1 METPYFLIDRKK
13 FIKNCDDII
22 SSFQHQW
29 GEKVICGYSV
39 KTNNHPLM
47 LQMAL
52 EKGLYA
58 EVVSKAEY
66 ELAKSVGF
74 SDTKIIYNGPV
85 KGETQYSAYEQGVK
99 INIDNLSELKDMISY
114 IEQNKP
120 KRRGLGLRVNFNLE
134 AETPGE
140 TATGEDVGRFG
151 ICIENGD
158 LDRAIQALQE
168 NAIELEGLHIH
179 YTTQSRSLN
188 VYRAIAQK
196 AVEICSRHEIKLQY
210 IDIGGGFWGGR
221 IVEGKPTMQQYAEVI
236 ANILKQYFSTD
247 TILIL
252 EPGSAMSATVIDYHT
267 TVISTKNIR
276 NATIVVVDGSSLHIN
291 PFMNE
296 RNQTAEFQRLGNNVI
311 EKQIVCGATCLEKD
325 RFITLQKM
333 GELKKGDEII
343 FTNAGAYTISLVSDF
358 IVKKPEVYITD

>member
-1 METPYFLIDRKK
+1 METPYFLIDKKK

-47 LQMAL
+47 LQLAL
-52 EKGLYA
+52 ERNLYA

-74 SDTKIIYNGPV
+74 PDTKIIYNGPV
-85 KGETQYSAYEQGVK
+85 KGETQYTAYEQGAK
-99 INIDNLSELKDMISY
+99 INIDNLTELKDMISY
-114 IEQNKP
+114 IEQNKS

-134 AETPGE
+134 AEVPGE

-151 ICIENGD
+151 ICVENGD

-168 NAIELEGLHIH
+168 NTIELEGLHIH

-196 AVEICSRHEIKLQY
+196 VVEICSRHQIKLQY

-221 IVEGKPTMQQYAEVI
+221 IVEGKPTMPQYAEAI
-236 ANILKQYFSTD
+236 ADVLKQYFSTD

-252 EPGSAMSATVIDYHT
+252 EPGSAMSATVIDYYT
-267 TVISTKNIR
+267 
-276 NATIVVVDGSSLHIN
+276 TIVSVKDIRETRIVTVDGSSLHVN
-291 PFMNE
+291 PFMNA
-296 RNQTAEFQRLGNNVI
+296 RNQSVVLPELGEKVI
-311 EKQIVCGATCLEKD
+311 EKQEICGGTCMEKD
-325 RFITLQKM
+325 RFMTIMKK
-333 GELKKGDEII
+333 GELQAGSQII
-343 FTNAGAYTISLVSDF
+343 FTNAGAYTISAASDF
-358 IVKKPEVYITD
+358 IVPRAKVYLAE